1 MKSAPATMVGLAV
14 GDALGMPFEHF
25 SDRVD
30 PRLATWDG
38 NYVAGSWPDRLTH
51 TLDGKVPMPSLPAGC
66 WTDDT
71 GMAMAL
77 AKSLMACGK
86 YDPVDAANGYLIWAQ
101 GEPCGMGGSTRDA
114 LRAVRDGVP
123 WDRSGKTFDNPN
135 AVGNG
140 TAMRVAPLGLFYR
153 NENPLVMHHVARL
166 DATITHDHIEAI
178 TASSV
183 IAMLVAGLSSHRW
196 TVAGTLQEGLAI
208 LDSRSF
214 GGPDST
220 NVTKLLRMAF
230 DLFDLNTPTPEAIGL
245 LGRRGN
251 AAQTVVSAVY
261 CAMAHEDDFAEGVR
275 MAVRGGGDT
284 DTRAAI
290 TGALLGTYL
299 GLEAIPTG
307 WVEGLKD
314 GQVLIQMDELLMKGP
329 TR

>member
-1 MKSAPATMVGLAV
+1 MTPATMVGLAV

-25 SDRVD
+25 SDQID

-51 TLDGKVPMPSLPAGC
+51 TLDDKVPMPSLPAGC

-77 AKSLMACGK
+77 AKSLVNCKG
-86 YDPVDAANGYLIWAQ
+86 YDPADAAIGYLIWAQ

-114 LRAVRDGVP
+114 LRAIRDGDP
-123 WDRSGKTFDNPN
+123 WNLSGKTFDSPE

-140 TAMRVAPLGLFYR
+140 TAMRVAPLGAFHHR
-153 NENPLVMHHVARL
+153 QNPWVLQHVASL
-166 DATITHDHIEAI
+166 DATVTHAHEEAM
-178 TASSV
+178 TASTV
-183 IAMLVAGLSSHRW
+183 IAMIVAKLHTPTK
-196 TVAGTLQEGLAI
+196 TVAEVVVEVLAT

-214 GGPDST
+214 GGPNT
-220 NVTKLLRMAF
+220 TRVTERLRIAL
-230 DLFDLNTPTPEAIGL
+230 DLHDRNTPTQEAIDR

-251 AAQTVVSAVY
+251 AAQTVASAVY
-261 CAMAHEDDFAEGVR
+261 CALNHPDDFATGVR

-290 TGALLGTYL
+290 TGALLGTRL
-299 GLEAIPTG
+299 GLEAIPAP
-307 WVEGLKD
+307 WVSGLKD
-314 GQVLIQMDELLMKGP
+314 SQHLIKLDTLLQQGP
-329 TR
+329 KP